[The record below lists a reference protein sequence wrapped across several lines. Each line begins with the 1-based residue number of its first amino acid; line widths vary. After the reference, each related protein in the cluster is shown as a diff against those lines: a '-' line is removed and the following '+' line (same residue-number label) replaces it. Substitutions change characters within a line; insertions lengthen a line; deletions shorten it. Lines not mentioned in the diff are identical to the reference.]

1 VNTEPSH
8 DQNALHS
15 QIEESRERLDGLA
28 GELHAVDAE
37 LEELSTDRAQYDL
50 LGDVCSSLE
59 KLSELGGSN
68 LFWGDRPS
76 DGDGDTHV
84 GIVRRRVDAFQER
97 VGQIEQSRLGVLERI
112 AQEED
117 VSDDLEYD
125 LLEARREE
133 ELRKQEWIV
142 EREMDPP
149 PARDT
154 VMPWSRGGEDDWRF
168 RKSLGIALL
177 LSLLLGLVTPLIDL
191 PVPDRWEVVEVP
203 ERLTRLIKEES
214 PPPPP
219 PMQAET
225 RPEEEEKEPELAEEE
240 PVLAEE
246 KAEPEPAATPVPK
259 ENVKTKGILAFRE
272 SFSSLADAKPST
284 KLGASARVDRSGEAA
299 VGLQGRSLVASQ
311 VAGTSTGINV
321 AAISRDAVGGGGGS
335 LEGVDVGGVTS
346 AIGAIAGEERPL
358 SGGPG
363 PARTDE
369 EIQIVFD
376 RHKAALYR
384 LYNRELRR
392 DPTLKGQIVLRL
404 TIQPDGSVSLC
415 EVQSSDMKAPKLSA
429 QVTGRVKKFD
439 FGAKESVPA
448 VTILYPIDFLPAA

>member
-1 VNTEPSH
+1 
-8 DQNALHS
+8 
-15 QIEESRERLDGLA
+15 
-28 GELHAVDAE
+28 
-37 LEELSTDRAQYDL
+37 
-50 LGDVCSSLE
+50 
-59 KLSELGGSN
+59 
-68 LFWGDRPS
+68 
-76 DGDGDTHV
+76 
-84 GIVRRRVDAFQER
+84 
-97 VGQIEQSRLGVLERI
+97 
-112 AQEED
+112 
-117 VSDDLEYD
+117 
-125 LLEARREE
+125 
-133 ELRKQEWIV
+133 
-142 EREMDPP
+142 
-149 PARDT
+149 
-154 VMPWSRGGEDDWRF
+154 
-168 RKSLGIALL
+168 

-191 PVPDRWEVVEVP
+191 PVPDRWEVVEIP
-203 ERLTRLIKEES
+203 ERLTRLMIKEE

-219 PMQAET
+219 PQMQAET
-225 RPEEEEKEPELAEEE
+225 RPEEEEPELAEEE
-240 PVLAEE
+240 PVLAAEE
-246 KAEPEPAATPVPK
+246 KAKPEPAATPVPK

-284 KLGASARVDRSGEAA
+284 KLGAQARVDRSGEAA

-311 VAGTSTGINV
+311 VPGTSRGINV
-321 AAISRDAVGGGGGS
+321 AAISRDAVGGGGGNM
-335 LEGVDVGGVTS
+335 EGVDVGGVTS

-376 RHKAALYR
+376 RHKSALYR

-429 QVTGRVKKFD
+429 QVSGRVKKFD
-439 FGAKESVPA
+439 FGAKEGVSA

>member
-8 DQNALHS
+8 DQDALQS
-15 QIEESRERLDGLA
+15 QIEESRERLGGLA

-37 LEELSTDRAQYDL
+37 LEEFSAERAQHDL

-68 LFWGDRPS
+68 LFWGDRPN

-84 GIVRRRVDAFQER
+84 GIVRRRVDTFQER
-97 VGQIEQSRLGVLERI
+97 VGQIEQSRLAVLERV
-112 AQEED
+112 AQEQD
-117 VSDDLEYD
+117 VTDDLEYD

-133 ELRKQEWIV
+133 ELRKQEWLV

-149 PARDT
+149 LARDAI
-154 VMPWSRGGEDDWRF
+154 MPWSRGGEDDWRF

-191 PVPDRWEVVEVP
+191 PVPDRWEVVQIP
-203 ERLTRLIKEES
+203 ERLTRLIKQE

-219 PMQAET
+219 PQLQAET
-225 RPEEEEKEPELAEEE
+225 RPEEKEPELAEEE

-246 KAEPEPAATPVPK
+246 KAKPEPAATPVPK

-272 SFSSLADAKPST
+272 SFSSLADAKPSR
-284 KLGASARVDRSGEAA
+284 KLGAQARVDRSGEAA

-346 AIGAIAGEERPL
+346 GIGAIAGEERPL
-358 SGGPG
+358 SGGPS

-376 RHKAALYR
+376 RHKSALYR

-415 EVQSSDMKAPKLSA
+415 EVQSSDMQAPKLSA

-439 FGAKESVPA
+439 FGAKEGVSA